1 MAEETFFLFLTENM
15 EQKNPVKQE
24 HQEYHDHEWSDGSNE
39 EIKDNSEINPKYGHS
54 GLAAYQ
60 AQAKLEELYSFDF

>member
-24 HQEYHDHEWSDGSNE
+24 HQEYHDHE
-39 EIKDNSEINPKYGHS
+39 
-54 GLAAYQ
+54 
-60 AQAKLEELYSFDF
+60 